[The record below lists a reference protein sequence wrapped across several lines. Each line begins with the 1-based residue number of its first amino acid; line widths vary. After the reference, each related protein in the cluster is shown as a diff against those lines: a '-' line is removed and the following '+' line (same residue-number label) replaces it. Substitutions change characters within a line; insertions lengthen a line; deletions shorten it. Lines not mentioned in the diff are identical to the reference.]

1 MKILKKVMG
10 RRLKT
15 SSSGRRKSRKAV
27 PLPVEITDEEKAILS
42 YVQSNDLTMTS
53 PQRAWT
59 TLMACKYVV
68 DRNIPGD
75 FVECGVW
82 RGGNAL
88 IAASIFKL
96 YGVNKRTVL
105 FDTFQGMTEPT
116 ANDRRLADATEA
128 MDEFLTAQRSSHN
141 EWCYASLQ
149 DVKRNFEQAGLLGD
163 DVVFVE
169 GDVCATLADASHR
182 PQSISV
188 LRLDTDWYEST
199 RMELETLYPLLS
211 IGGVLIIDDY
221 GHWAGSKQATDEY
234 FERHN
239 NRPFFHYID
248 RSGRA
253 AVKVE

>member
-1 MKILKKVMG
+1 MKIFKKVVS
-10 RRLKT
+10 RHLKP
-15 SSSGRRKSRKAV
+15 SSSARRKTRKAAL
-27 PLPVEITDEEKAILS
+27 LPVEISDEEKAILS
-42 YVQSNDLTMTS
+42 YVHGNDLTMTS
-53 PQRAWT
+53 PERAWT

-68 DRNIPGD
+68 NRNIPGD

-96 YGVNKRTVL
+96 YGADKRTVL
-105 FDTFQGMTEPT
+105 FDTFRGMTEPT
-116 ANDRRLADATEA
+116 ADDRRLTDETHA
-128 MDEFLTAQRSSHN
+128 MDEFLTRQRSSHN

-149 DVKRNFEQAGLLGD
+149 DVTRNFEQAGLLGD
-163 DVVFVE
+163 GVVFVE
-169 GDVCATLADASHR
+169 GDVCATLADASNR
-182 PQSISV
+182 PRSISV

-221 GHWAGSKQATDEY
+221 GHWAGSKQAADEY
-234 FERHN
+234 FARNN
-239 NRPFFHYID
+239 NRPFFHCID

-253 AVKVE
+253 AVKVD